1 MVRRHA
7 QRESPHHTSHRT
19 PAERTRPVPSSK
31 TRPQPTSHGQRPVVA
46 AALVADPFE
55 PGAKLAVV
63 RNMREHPLHI
73 LANSGRIT
81 EAQKLAGER
90 FRAKWEIA
98 AIGGQTTVDPGKL
111 RVDGGRS
118 SPGSLSDGAAEAMEW
133 LNRIAAG
140 KVGLIGFLLLVAV
153 CGEGRGIGETARRW
167 RRDGSQFVA
176 AGRPGDGYILG
187 RLVEALDALL
197 DAEGMTAIGQTNRHP
212 NGRQGA

>member
-1 MVRRHA
+1 
-7 QRESPHHTSHRT
+7 
-19 PAERTRPVPSSK
+19 
-31 TRPQPTSHGQRPVVA
+31 
-46 AALVADPFE
+46 
-55 PGAKLAVV
+55 
-63 RNMREHPLHI
+63 
-73 LANSGRIT
+73 
-81 EAQKLAGER
+81 
-90 FRAKWEIA
+90 
-98 AIGGQTTVDPGKL
+98 
-111 RVDGGRS
+111 
-118 SPGSLSDGAAEAMEW
+118 MEW